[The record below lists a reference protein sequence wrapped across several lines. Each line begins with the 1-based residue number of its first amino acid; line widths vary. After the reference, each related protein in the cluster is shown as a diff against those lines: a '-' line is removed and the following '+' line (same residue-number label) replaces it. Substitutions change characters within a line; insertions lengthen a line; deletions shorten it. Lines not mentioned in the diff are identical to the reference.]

1 MIFKTPSGGSVGKES
16 ACIAGDLGLTPGRED
31 LLVKEM
37 ATHTS
42 SLAWRSPWTVE
53 PDRLQSW
60 DGKESEMTV

>member
-16 ACIAGDLGLTPGRED
+16 ACNAGDLGLTPGRED

-42 SLAWRSPWTVE
+42 SLAWRSPWTEE
-53 PDRLQSW
+53 PEVLQSM
-60 DGKESEMTV
+60 GSLKVRLL